1 MKAGYLVD
9 TDWIIDHLAN
19 VPVITQKLRELQPQG
34 IVLSVVSL
42 AELYEGVYYSETRN
56 KTKTAFIR
64 FSVNSRCLG

>member
-42 AELYEGVYYSETRN
+42 AELYEGVYYSRDPQQNE
-56 KTKTAFIR
+56 
-64 FSVNSRCLG
+64 NSLHTFLRKFPVLG